1 MDTTK
6 QNPLQGAEESDDL
19 IAELARL
26 VARDARSQSANS
38 AAYSPEP
45 EPEPQLPADDYA
57 EPERDETGY
66 DAYAEAADDAAMTS
80 RPEPAFDFD
89 FNFAGNAD
97 APAPMADQHD
107 EIAELIASAEED
119 ERPAQEEDDEFPGYA
134 VEPVIAP
141 EISVS
146 DAPPRS
152 EPHSPPEEIYAHPT
166 APRQTEDRDPLSEI
180 EALIGEAVQVS
191 ANGAANSGRKV
202 RSSYL
207 DTPDY
212 QDIRAEHAVDAAE
225 SAILAAAAASG
236 ARVSHIEEPVRP
248 EPEPEVE
255 PAIAPSFDPAD
266 FRQDDPDAAGAEIGA
281 EPVEADE
288 VPVRRPRRRGG
299 YVLPAVAGTAIVA
312 LLGAGYFFFL
322 APPPVPGEAPVLVAD
337 TGDLKAVPEDTG
349 TPSTASESVI
359 FNEIDGN
366 TVSPE
371 DEALVSRDQTDG
383 ATGAEIGSVIA
394 PEEGETALANRPVR
408 TVTVRPDGTIVS
420 SDNSIAGSNVLPV
433 DRPDVP
439 SVPNS
444 TLTADPI
451 GEAIAAAIADEP
463 VGAQSPTPT
472 EVAATPAQA
481 PAETAA
487 AIVDPEL
494 IPRPVARPSG
504 LTSSQAAPQP
514 VQPAPQTIETA
525 AAQPLAVP
533 TPAPAATTAAPGNV
547 GAWVQLSSQR
557 SEEAAQADI
566 PSLQSRY
573 GALFNGTALDV
584 SRVDLGER
592 GIYYRVRLPQPS
604 MAEANTVCDAIKGQ
618 GGDCF
623 VLNN

>member
-38 AAYSPEP
+38 AVYSPEP
-45 EPEPQLPADDYA
+45 EPEPQLPVDDYA
-57 EPERDETGY
+57 EPERNETGY
-66 DAYAEAADDAAMTS
+66 DDYAETADDAAMTS

-97 APAPMADQHD
+97 TPAPVADEHD
-107 EIAELIASAEED
+107 EIAELIASAEVDDQPARED
-119 ERPAQEEDDEFPGYA
+119 DDEFPGYA
-134 VEPVIAP
+134 VEPVLAP

-146 DAPPRS
+146 DAAPRS
-152 EPHSPPEEIYAHPT
+152 EPQPPPEEFYAQSS
-166 APRQTEDRDPLSEI
+166 APGQIGDSDPLSEI
-180 EALIGEAVQVS
+180 EALIGEAAQVS
-191 ANGAANSGRKV
+191 ANATANSGRKV

-212 QDIRAEHAVDAAE
+212 QDIRAERAVDAAE

-236 ARVSHIEEPVRP
+236 AKVSHIEEPVRP
-248 EPEPEVE
+248 EPEPAAE
-255 PAIAPSFDPAD
+255 PSFDPAD
-266 FRQDDPDAAGAEIGA
+266 FRQDNPDAAGPEMGP
-281 EPVEADE
+281 EPVEDDE

-299 YVLPAVAGTAIVA
+299 YILPAAAGTAIVA

-337 TGDLKAVPEDTG
+337 TGDLKEVPEDTG

-451 GEAIAAAIADEP
+451 GEAIAAAIAEEP
-463 VGAQSPTPT
+463 VGTQSPAITGT
-472 EVAATPAQA
+472 QAEV
-481 PAETAA
+481 PAETGASA
-487 AIVDPEL
+487 PIVDPEL
-494 IPRPVARPSG
+494 VPRPVARPAG
-504 LTSSQAAPQP
+504 LASPQAAPQP
-514 VQPAPQTIETA
+514 VQSAPQTIETA
-525 AAQPLAVP
+525 EAQPLAVP
-533 TPAPAATTAAPGNV
+533 APAPAATTAAAGTV